1 MVIKFFGALLIMTA
15 STLIGYIYSNIYNL
29 RVKELREL
37 QYGIQMLETEIVY
50 GYSPLPEA
58 LDNVSRRVSLENIS
72 LLFSEV
78 SKKLKNKNGLSV
90 SEAWSITLNSL
101 LSKTSLTEVEK
112 DILIAFGKS
121 LGISDVKNQDKNF
134 KLTLTLLKQEELKAV
149 ELRDKNVKMY
159 RNLGFLFGLALVIIL
174 I

>member
-1 MVIKFFGALLIMTA
+1 MVIKFVGAFLIISAT
-15 STLIGYIYSNIYNL
+15 TLIGYIYSNIYNL

-37 QYGIQMLETEIVY
+37 QYGIQMLETEMVY

-58 LDNVSRRVSLENIS
+58 LDSVSRRISDNIS
-72 LLFSEV
+72 LLFSET
-78 SKKLKNKNGLSV
+78 SKKLRSKNGLSV
-90 SEAWSITLNSL
+90 SEAWSLTLNAL
-101 LSKTSLTEVEK
+101 MPKTSLTAVER
-112 DILIAFGKS
+112 DILLAFGES
-121 LGISDVKNQDKNF
+121 LGTSDVKNQSRNF